1 MRSNVDNEF
10 SDFCFHESHL
20 WEIWQISGTQA
31 VFYSLLVVAK
41 IFLGE
46 EAAASA
52 NFNGGFKG
60 SWRLTRIST

>member
-1 MRSNVDNEF
+1 M
-10 SDFCFHESHL
+10 
-20 WEIWQISGTQA
+20 
-31 VFYSLLVVAK
+31 FYSLLVVAK